1 MAEYSAVKGGK
12 LRLKGSDSSHKS
24 VKHKKKKRKLEEE
37 KDERLPD
44 AEAHGGWWTVRN
56 FDEITGDVVIEM
68 APNAYIFAQDT
79 GLFTLGAPH
88 TNSQEGP
95 APPEQLTAIRLS
107 DTKIALKTGFDKY
120 ISVDYD
126 RRVVGRS
133 DAIGPREQWEPVFQ
147 DGKMALMGC
156 NNCFLSC
163 NQHDDIVVSS
173 TTAGPEE
180 MIKIRSCAP
189 LIKKKK
195 DSRPAEDKGD
205 IETCEI
211 SYVKKFQ
218 SFQDHKLRVNE
229 TDRQGLKEARVTGK
243 LHEALLDRREK
254 MKADRYCK

>member
-1 MAEYSAVKGGK
+1 MSEYNFVKGGK
-12 LRLKGSDSSHKS
+12 LKLKGTTSDRKS
-24 VKHKKKKRKLEEE
+24 KKHKKKRKREEE

-44 AEAHGGWWTVRN
+44 AESHGGWWAIRN

-68 APNAYIFAQDT
+68 APNAFIFAQDT
-79 GLFTLGAPH
+79 GMFTLGAPH

-120 ISVDYD
+120 ISVDYEK
-126 RRVVGRS
+126 RVIGRS
-133 DAIGPREQWEPVFQ
+133 DAIGPREQWEPVFE
-147 DGKMALMGC
+147 DGKLALMGC
-156 NNCFLSC
+156 NSCFMSC
-163 NQHDDIVVSS
+163 NEQDDIVASS
-173 TTAGPEE
+173 STAGPAE
-180 MIKIRSCAP
+180 MMKIRSCAP

-195 DSRPAEDKGD
+195 DTTPAEDKGD
-205 IETCEI
+205 ISTCEV

-218 SFQDHKLRVNE
+218 SFQDHRLRVNE
-229 TDRQGLKEARVTGK
+229 TERGGLTKARTTGK